1 MGCPN
6 LGFDI
11 NKLVLISAIVTLLGD
26 FLALLAAYQQYCDA
40 LQNKAKNG
48 QAQQGT
54 QALIENDLRVR
65 RIF

>member
-1 MGCPN
+1 MGCVN

-26 FLALLAAYQQYCDA
+26 FLALLAAYQQFCDA
-40 LQNKAKNG
+40 FENKTNTG
-48 QAQQGT
+48 QAQQET
-54 QALIENDLRVR
+54 LIENDLRVR